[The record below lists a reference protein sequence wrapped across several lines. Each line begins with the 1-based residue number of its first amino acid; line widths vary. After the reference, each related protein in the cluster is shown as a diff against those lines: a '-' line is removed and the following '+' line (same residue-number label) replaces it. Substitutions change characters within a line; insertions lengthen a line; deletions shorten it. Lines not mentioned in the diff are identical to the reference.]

1 MIHIFNS
8 TITSWDLDSS
18 ISSSKHTRLVAI
30 LLRNIQMAE
39 IPVGLR
45 QPLPRILKTIRISG
59 STLSEL
65 PHDLPARWSGLAVLA
80 IEDSKLKIIPPDF
93 FAMKVVVLSLMG
105 NYIERISADASVPS
119 NTVIL
124 QLRLNRNPLNELPA
138 SLMGPNSLIVSF
150 NVQNTSLSTFPTWV
164 ETQTKVVWAYDT
176 PFCKS
181 FLPAPAPS
189 SSTVKCFDPG
199 TSIREPN
206 LPVELFEQLY
216 AIH

>member
-1 MIHIFNS
+1 
-8 TITSWDLDSS
+8 
-18 ISSSKHTRLVAI
+18 
-30 LLRNIQMAE
+30 MAE

-176 PFCKS
+176 RRFCQPQHLVVVLLS
-181 FLPAPAPS
+181 ASIRVPVFVNLIFLLNS
-189 SSTVKCFDPG
+189 SSSFMQYIDMH
-199 TSIREPN
+199 
-206 LPVELFEQLY
+206 FE
-216 AIH
+216 